1 MKQILILL
9 LLVASWQYA
18 SAQIPS
24 WSCSATDIDQD
35 DDRLIDICYL
45 EGLNAIRNNPGGSGS
60 QAQGCPSGGCNG
72 YELMRDLDF
81 LDDASYSST
90 SNKVIYTVDDYT
102 DNEDTGWQPI
112 SSFTSTFEGN
122 NHTISNLMINR
133 PATDNVGLFGSASG
147 SKIVNVRL
155 LNTNIKGKNRV
166 GGLAGNSSRSTI
178 RGSSASGRVAG
189 NQHVGGLVGYSF
201 WDSISGSSAS
211 GNVTG
216 DLYLGGL
223 VGFSLFVTIKDSYA
237 SGHATGVRNIGGLAG
252 YFRGDITNSY
262 AEGDV
267 EGNRNVGGL
276 VGNSYNST
284 INGSSASGNAT
295 GVRDIGGLVGESASS
310 TISGS
315 FASGRVIGVRETG
328 GLVGRT
334 ILSDVADSYAEG
346 DVEGYHDVGGLV
358 GWNRRGSRLIR
369 SRASG
374 NVKGDGFEVGGLV
387 GLNDASIVHS
397 TATSNVTGKAYL
409 VGGLVGFNQGDAIR
423 GSITGSHASGSVDG
437 FLAVGGLVGVNG
449 SAGLSSEII
458 NSGASGQVIG
468 RTRVGGLVG
477 WNIKGTVA
485 GNHADVGTGGKKDVG
500 GLIGFNESDATGN
513 QASGH
518 VEGDE
523 NVGGLV
529 GWNKSG
535 TIADNDANAEV
546 EGDSNVGGLI
556 GFNESDIAANRASGR
571 VEGEENVGGLVGW
584 NKAAI
589 ADSTVASSVG
599 GNSNVGGLI
608 GLNEFDIKGNRASG
622 RVEGEENV
630 GGLVGWN
637 KFSIDNSHASNIVT
651 GNSNIGGLVGTN
663 EYLILNSSVSGD
675 VEGKENVGGLV
686 GINER
691 NTSIR
696 NSYTSGR
703 VTGNRYV
710 GGLVGGHKGLITN
723 CYASGDVTG
732 EEAVGGL
739 VGLSGSIKLIN
750 FSFNV
755 EVGRIAT
762 SYKRGGIRGDRNV
775 GGLIGQDVFSG
786 INNSYWDITTGGIAS
801 DGDATGKTTEEL
813 QTPTA
818 TTGIY
823 ASWSSADWDFGT
835 KEQYPALK
843 STTFNTLLPLQ
854 RSGLLRIDLL
864 GDFILLPNFRTDVFN
879 YRVIATN
886 LSRFQLI
893 PTAANA
899 AADIVVSSADG
910 FSTSVVSGTTSTDIP
925 LNTNGAT
932 TVTIEVSAENENTV
946 RYILNFDDNNFNE
959 GERMILGN
967 PSQDISDA
975 TLTYKWTQ
983 VSGIRFLSGVTTD
996 QALLDIK
1003 LPDDYVHRT
1012 RITDIAV
1019 FRLEIS
1025 RGNTVVQSTDLLVTI
1040 TKIDNGTIRLTSP
1053 PTLQALTLTAPEIDS
1068 IDLSKDPDGMGSLV
1082 ADSYRWQRRSG
1093 INADWAEIEGETGK
1107 TYSLPDDAPRYGEY
1121 RVRFSYTDGQG
1132 YTKSLASDVIIVA
1145 TDVDKDDDGLIE
1157 ISNLQDLNAIRYQLD
1172 GSGYRVD
1179 KDAAKSTEGCADG
1192 GCKGYELTRDLDF
1205 NDDESYRVGSGW
1217 QPIGTDRRPFNG
1229 IFRAHNN
1236 TISNLRINAAYA
1248 GDVGLFG
1255 VTGDAAEI
1263 DGVGL
1268 LDVDI
1273 IGRDNV
1279 GGLVGRK
1286 IGGTVR
1292 NSYVTG
1298 RVAGEGLY
1306 DVGGLVGWHQG
1317 GTITDSYTS
1326 STVVAT
1332 GTNSGGLVGNN
1343 DSGTITDSY
1352 ALGNVVANENSGGL
1366 VGRNRGTIT
1375 ASHATGTVEGGGA
1388 VGGLV
1393 GHNSGIITNSH
1404 TTNAVTGG
1412 ADVGGLAG
1420 WSSGDITN
1428 SYAIGAVAGNNVVGG
1443 FIGHNL
1449 RGTITNSYARGD
1461 VSGINQYIGG
1471 LVGWNGAG
1479 TITNSYAHGDVSGQE
1494 DVGGLVGVNNL
1505 SVGRVAKSYAVGR
1518 VVGTEDVGGL
1528 VGENRGGTIT
1538 KSYWNK
1544 TNNPATTSAG
1554 GTSKTTVELQ
1564 TPTAAGSTETEIYY
1578 DWQSDDWDFA
1588 SPTRYPL
1595 LRHAVGPDKANPA
1608 CGTTPTCGTL
1618 LSGQPPPVGLLE
1630 LTLSEGATL
1639 SPRFNVAVYN
1649 YHVNAEADAEF
1660 IRMQFTAS
1668 DSDATIGI
1676 STDGGFAAD
1685 NATSGTRI
1693 SLNADRATLITISVM
1708 GEDGITSEYSLY
1720 VNRMPKIVPTGLD
1733 TSVVIKEGKEHVI
1746 DVTVSDADR
1755 EDILTVS
1762 LEAIDESQD
1771 VVEVTTTTVTVSA
1784 SGSAERAQ
1792 QSLGIKGLKADSTM
1806 LELIV
1811 RDEYGASATVL
1822 LTITVEENETPTLEI
1837 KSPTNQTITLG
1848 STTSLVVSVADAN
1861 FDAND
1866 SVALEVVSSTSTV
1879 SVEPAGIVD
1888 IRGDTDKTFVLKG
1901 MRAGMV
1907 MISITA
1913 TDSSGTSVSE
1923 TVLVHVNA
1931 APMIV
1936 SYDDE
1941 VTVKAGRVQSINV
1954 TVSDANR
1961 DDVLTLSLKAPEQ
1974 DIVEVTTPTVTVSA
1988 SGSPVREQQS
1998 LGIRGLRAGNTM
2010 LALTVRDE
2018 YGASS
2023 TVMLT
2028 VTVGENT
2035 APTINGL
2042 SDIRMLTDTER
2053 TLDVTL
2059 NDADDDVTRL
2069 KTRVVKSSNAEIA
2082 TADIDEMGGATRV
2095 LTVSA
2100 GSMNGTATI
2109 TVMVDDDREVENSVI
2124 RETFEVAVE
2133 ANQAP
2138 ILTIKSLPTET
2149 IMLGSTT
2156 SLVVSVSDAN
2166 FDVNDSVALE
2176 VMPLTSSV
2184 AIEPAGT
2191 VDIRG
2196 DTDKTFVLTGEQA
2209 GTATIRI
2216 TATDS
2221 KDASVGKTVSVRV
2234 NTPPIVRQTI
2244 MPQFATIGQA
2254 FSLKASDFFFDED
2267 GDTLRYEASG
2277 LPDSIEIG
2285 STGTLVGMP
2294 VAGEASKNGKG
2305 LDVVLSVFDGN
2316 GASTQTTFV
2325 LFIDAETTG
2334 TVSINSEDT
2343 WRLQATAEAND
2354 ANGIAEINYQWY
2366 KREVGVALP
2375 TKLTGETSRV
2385 YTIKDDPVSRAVG
2398 TLYEISATVT
2408 DKINRR
2414 VVLSTQHTV
2423 INEAPIIETLA
2434 PKSVEEG
2441 ETIDA
2446 SEAVSDANHD
2456 ELSYRWEITD
2466 KADGST
2472 VPADDLPLFVVP
2484 ADLVKSPAKSTVLTL
2499 MLTVNDGHADD
2510 VSTKVSVLVKRKNN
2524 GAAIPT
2530 VLIRD
2535 GLELMPPTIDLSGDP
2550 DNAPDS
2556 GATSATYVWQRCSA
2570 NCLPNGDWE
2579 YIPTSRGET
2588 EYEIT
2593 VEEEQEGYIFRLKV
2607 DYIDGQGYE
2616 NVIFY
2621 NSGIRLRTKVFLEG
2635 PLQ

>member
-72 YELMRDLDF
+72 YELMGDLDF

-90 SNKVIYTVDDYT
+90 PNKVNKAAWTVDDYT
-102 DNEDTGWQPI
+102 DNGDKGWQPI
-112 SSFTSTFEGN
+112 SGFTSTFRGN

-133 PATDNVGLFGSASG
+133 PATDHVGLFGSASG
-147 SKIVNVRL
+147 SKIVNVGL

-166 GGLAGNSSRSTI
+166 GGLVGNSSRSTI
-178 RGSSASGRVAG
+178 SGSSTSGRVAG
-189 NQHVGGLVGYSF
+189 DQHVGGLVGYSF
-201 WDSISGSSAS
+201 RDTISGSSAS

-223 VGFSLFVTIKDSYA
+223 AGFSLFVTIKDSYA
-237 SGHATGVRNIGGLAG
+237 SGHVTGNRPVGGLVG
-252 YFRGDITNSY
+252 YFRGDMTNSH

-267 EGNRNVGGL
+267 EGNRDVGGL

-315 FASGRVIGVRETG
+315 FASGRVIGVREAG

-374 NVKGDGFEVGGLV
+374 NVQGDGFEIGGLV

-409 VGGLVGFNQGDAIR
+409 VGGLVGFNQGDAKS

-500 GLIGFNESDATGN
+500 GLIGLNESDATGN
-513 QASGH
+513 QASGR

-556 GFNESDIAANRASGR
+556 GFNESDAAANRASGR

-637 KFSIDNSHASNIVT
+637 KFSITNGHASNIVT

-696 NSYTSGR
+696 NSYGSGR

-710 GGLVGGHKGLITN
+710 GGLVGWHKGFITN

-732 EEAVGGL
+732 QEDVGGL
-739 VGLSGSIKLIN
+739 VGLSGAISLNN

-755 EVGRIAT
+755 EVGRITT

-775 GGLIGQDVFSG
+775 GGLIGRDVFSG
-786 INNSYWDITTGGIAS
+786 INNSYWDIITGGIAS
-801 DGDATGKTTEEL
+801 DDAATGKTTEEL
-813 QTPTA
+813 QSPVA

-835 KEQYPALK
+835 AEQYPALK
-843 STTFNTLLPLQ
+843 STTFNTLLPFQ
-854 RSGLLRIDLL
+854 RSGLLRLDLL

-899 AADIVVSSADG
+899 AADIVVSSSDG
-910 FSTSVVSGTTSTDIP
+910 FSTSVVSGTTSTDVP

-967 PSQDISDA
+967 PSQDTNDA
-975 TLTYKWTQ
+975 TLTYRWTQ
-983 VSGIRFLSGVTTD
+983 VSGIRFLSGVATD

-1003 LPDDYVHRT
+1003 LPDDYVHRS
-1012 RITDIAV
+1012 RISTIAV

-1025 RGNTVVQSTDLLVTI
+1025 RGNTVIQSTDLLVTI
-1040 TKIDNGTIRLTSP
+1040 TKIDNGTIRLTSA

-1093 INADWAEIEGETGK
+1093 INADWVEIEGETGK

-1121 RVRFSYTDGQG
+1121 QVRFSYTDGQG

-1157 ISNLQDLNAIRYQLD
+1157 ISNLQELNAIRYQPD

-1192 GCKGYELTRDLDF
+1192 GCKGYELTQDLDF
-1205 NDDESYRVGSGW
+1205 NDDESYRVGAGW
-1217 QPIGTDRRPFNG
+1217 QPIGTDRRPFSGTFEGNG
-1229 IFRAHNN
+1229 Y

-1248 GDVGLFG
+1248 GNVGLFG
-1255 VTGDAAEI
+1255 ATGDAAEI

-1268 LDVDI
+1268 LNVDI

-1279 GGLVGRK
+1279 GGLVGHK
-1286 IGGTVR
+1286 TGGTVS

-1306 DVGGLVGWHQG
+1306 DVGGLVGWHRG

-1326 STVVAT
+1326 STVVAI

-1343 DSGTITDSY
+1343 DNATITNSY
-1352 ALGNVVANENSGGL
+1352 ALGSVVANENSGGL
-1366 VGRNRGTIT
+1366 VGRNSGTIT

-1393 GHNSGIITNSH
+1393 GQNSGIITNSH

-1428 SYAIGAVAGNNVVGG
+1428 SYAIGSVAGNNVVGG

-1461 VSGINQYIGG
+1461 VFGINQYIGG

-1479 TITNSYAHGDVSGQE
+1479 TITDSYARGDVFGQE

-1505 SVGRVAKSYAVGR
+1505 SVGKVGKSYAVGR
-1518 VVGTEDVGGL
+1518 VVGMEDVGGL

-1544 TNNPATTSAG
+1544 TNNPTMTSAG
-1554 GTSKTTVELQ
+1554 GTSKTSVELQ
-1564 TPTAAGSTETEIYY
+1564 TPTAAGSTTTEIYY

-1595 LRHAVGPDKANPA
+1595 LRHAVGPDEANPA
-1608 CGTTPTCGTL
+1608 CGTSDDLPICGTL
-1618 LSGQPPPVGLLE
+1618 LLDQIQSVGLLG
-1630 LTLSEGATL
+1630 LTLSAGATL
-1639 SPRFNVAVYN
+1639 SPHFDVAIYN
-1649 YHVNAEADAEF
+1649 YHVNAEADTEF
-1660 IRMQFTAS
+1660 LRIQFTAR
-1668 DSDATIGI
+1668 DTDARIRI
-1676 STDGGFAAD
+1676 STDGGFVAD
-1685 NATSGTRI
+1685 NASSNTRI
-1693 SLNADRATLITISVM
+1693 PLNTDRATRITISVTAY
-1708 GEDGITSEYSLY
+1708 GITSEYKLF
-1720 VNRMPKIVPTGLD
+1720 VNRMPKIELAGLD
-1733 TSVVIKEGKEHVI
+1733 TSVVIKEGKEYVI
-1746 DVTVSDADR
+1746 DVTVSDADIS
-1755 EDILTVS
+1755 DVLSLS
-1762 LEAIDESQD
+1762 LETIDGGQD

-1784 SGSAERAQ
+1784 SGSVARVQ
-1792 QSLGIKGLKADSTM
+1792 QSLGIKGLKEGDTTLALT
-1806 LELIV
+1806 V

-1822 LTITVEENETPTLEI
+1822 LTVTVEANETPTLEI
-1837 KSPTNQTITLG
+1837 KSPINQTIMLG
-1848 STTSLVVSVADAN
+1848 STTSIVVSVADAN

-1866 SVALEVVSSTSTV
+1866 SVALEAVSSTSTV
-1879 SVEPAGIVD
+1879 SVEPARFD
-1888 IRGDTDKTFVLKG
+1888 EIRGDTDKTFVLTG
-1901 MRAGMV
+1901 ARAGTA

-1913 TDSSGTSVSE
+1913 TDNSDASVSKI
-1923 TVLVHVNA
+1923 VSVHVNA
-1931 APMIV
+1931 PPMIV
-1936 SYDDE
+1936 NYDDK

-1954 TVSDANR
+1954 TVSDANL
-1961 DDVLTLSLKAPEQ
+1961 DDVLTLLLSATDDNP
-1974 DIVEVTTPTVTVSA
+1974 DIVELTTATVTVSA
-1988 SGSPVREQQS
+1988 NGRAERVSKS
-1998 LGIRGLRAGNTM
+1998 LGIEGLKAGDTM
-2010 LALTVRDE
+2010 LTLTVRDE
-2018 YGASS
+2018 YGTSA
-2023 TVMLT
+2023 TAMLT
-2028 VTVGENT
+2028 VTVDANT

-2053 TLDVTL
+2053 ALDVTL

-2109 TVMVDDDREVENSVI
+2109 TVMVDDDREVANSVI
-2124 RETFEVAVE
+2124 SEIFEVVVE

-2138 ILTIKSLPTET
+2138 MLTIKSLPSET
-2149 IMLGSTT
+2149 IRLGSTA
-2156 SLVVSVSDAN
+2156 SIIASVADAN
-2166 FDVNDSVALE
+2166 FDVNDSVDLE
-2176 VMPLTSSV
+2176 VVSLDSAVSV
-2184 AIEPAGT
+2184 EPAGF
-2191 VDIRG
+2191 DEIRG
-2196 DTDKTFVLTGEQA
+2196 DTDKTFVLTATQA
-2209 GTATIRI
+2209 GTAMIRI

-2221 KDASVGKTVSVRV
+2221 KDASVSKTVSVRV
-2234 NTPPIVRQTI
+2234 NTPPIVSQTI
-2244 MPQFATIGQA
+2244 MPQFATIGQV

-2277 LPDSIEIG
+2277 LPDSMTIG

-2294 VAGEASKNGKG
+2294 VAGEESKDGEG
-2305 LDVVLSVFDGN
+2305 LDVVLSVFDGS
-2316 GASTQTTFV
+2316 GASTQTTFT
-2325 LFIDAETTG
+2325 LFIDAETIG
-2334 TVSINSEDT
+2334 MVGINSEDT
-2343 WRLQATAEAND
+2343 WRLQATAEADD
-2354 ANGIAEINYQWY
+2354 ANGIAEIKYQWY
-2366 KREVGVALP
+2366 RREVGVALP
-2375 TKLTGETSRV
+2375 TRLAGETSRT
-2385 YTIKDDPVSRAVG
+2385 YTIADDQASRVAG
-2398 TLYEISATVT
+2398 TVYEISVSVT

-2414 VVLSTQHTV
+2414 VVLSAQHTV
-2423 INEAPIIETLA
+2423 ANEAPIIGTLA
-2434 PKSVEEG
+2434 PMSVAEG
-2441 ETIDA
+2441 DTIDA

-2456 ELSYRWEITD
+2456 DLNYRWEITD

-2472 VPADDLPLFVVP
+2472 VPAADLPLFVVP
-2484 ADLVKSPAKSTVLTL
+2484 TDLVKPPAEATTLTL
-2499 MLTVNDGHADD
+2499 MLTVSDGLTD
-2510 VSTKVSVLVKRKNN
+2510 VSTRASVLVKRKNN

-2535 GLELMPPTIDLSGDP
+2535 GQKLIPPTIDLSSDP
-2550 DNAPDS
+2550 D
-2556 GATSATYVWQRCSA
+2556 GAGSSATYVWQLCSV
-2570 NCLPNGDWE
+2570 NCSTAGAWSD
-2579 YIPTSRGET
+2579 IGEASDTAT
-2588 EYEIT
+2588 EYEI
-2593 VEEEQEGYIFRLKV
+2593 ESEQAEYRLKV
-2607 DYIDGQGYE
+2607 DYIDGQDYE

-2621 NSGIRLRTKVFLEG
+2621 NSGIRIRARVFLEG